1 MEDRMEGQAQED
13 KSAVILLTEKVLSPA
28 MDPME
33 NYLAGQIHRTHS
45 DLVLDLMAGLLEEQ
59 TPGDS

>member
-1 MEDRMEGQAQED
+1 MEDHLEGQAQED
-13 KSAVILLTEKVLSPA
+13 KSVVILLTEKVLSPA

-33 NYLAGQIHRTHS
+33 IYLVGQIHRTHS
-45 DLVLDLMAGLLEEQ
+45 DLVMDLMAGLLEEQ